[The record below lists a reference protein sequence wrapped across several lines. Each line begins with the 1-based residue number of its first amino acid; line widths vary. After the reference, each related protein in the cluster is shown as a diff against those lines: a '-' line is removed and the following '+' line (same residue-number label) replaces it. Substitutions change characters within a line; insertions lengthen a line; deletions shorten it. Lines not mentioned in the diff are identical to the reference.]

1 MSSKRTQR
9 GMSLIE
15 VVVFI
20 IVLGIAFAGL
30 LILYNQ
36 VTRTSVD
43 PMIRKQ
49 ALALASSLLEEIQL
63 HAYTY
68 CDPDEPDVYTATAAL
83 PGDCG
88 GAASHVEGIG
98 PENFGAGAETRY
110 SATNRFD
117 NVSDYHGFSM
127 GAGQAAPDIRT
138 ADNVVVTALADY
150 SLVVSVQATV
160 GAELGASVPAGEAL
174 RITVT
179 ATHVPTATT
188 VSLSGYRTLYAPNS
202 P

>member
-1 MSSKRTQR
+1 MQR

-68 CDPDEPDVYTATAAL
+68 CDPDEPDVYTANAAL
-83 PGDCG
+83 PAQCG
-88 GAASHVEGIG
+88 SVASHVEAIG

-117 NVSDYHGFSM
+117 NVSDYHDFRM
-127 GAGQAAPDIRT
+127 GSGQAAADIRT
-138 ADNVVVTALADY
+138 ADNTAIAALADY

-160 GAELGASVPAGEAL
+160 ASELGASVPAGEAL

-179 ATHVPTATT
+179 ATHVPTAIT